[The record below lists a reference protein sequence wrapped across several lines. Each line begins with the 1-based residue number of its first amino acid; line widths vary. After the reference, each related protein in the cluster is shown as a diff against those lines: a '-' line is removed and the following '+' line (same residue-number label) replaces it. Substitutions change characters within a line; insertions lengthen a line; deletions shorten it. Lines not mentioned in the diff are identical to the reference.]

1 MKHPKNHLFFL
12 ILMTNLIFNLS
23 LFSQER
29 QPVVQRPQT
38 TLPQLQQTPL
48 YLSTEQET
56 EVLEY
61 LEEYSPE
68 LVERLSRIKVTRPDT
83 YREQLSR
90 AYRQMI
96 YLENLQETD
105 PDQYERIS
113 EERRL
118 ELESNQLANQYKNS
132 TDESEKNEIRAE
144 LEDLLY
150 RLFDYRQMNRI
161 VEIERLEERLAD
173 LKEENQ
179 NRLDNKDAI
188 VNNRLLELLGERSGL
203 EW

>member
-1 MKHPKNHLFFL
+1 MKNINGRFLFFIL
-12 ILMTNLIFNLS
+12 IMIFILWIP
-23 LFSQER
+23 LLSQER

-38 TLPQLQQTPL
+38 ALPQVQETPL
-48 YLSTEQET
+48 YLTPEQET

-68 LVERLSRIKVTRPDT
+68 LVERLSRVKVTLPDT

-90 AYRQMI
+90 AYRQMS
-96 YLENLQETD
+96 YMENLKETD
-105 PDQYERIS
+105 PEQYERIS

-118 ELESNQLANQYKNS
+118 ELESSQLATQYKN
-132 TDESEKNEIRAE
+132 TADEDEKSEIRVE
-144 LEDLLY
+144 LKDLLFE
-150 RLFDYRQMNRI
+150 LFDYRQMNRI
-161 VEIERLEERLAD
+161 VEIERLEKRLES

-179 NRLDNKDAI
+179 NRLDNKDQI

>member
-1 MKHPKNHLFFL
+1 MKNKNNHFLFIIL
-12 ILMTNLIFNLS
+12 IMIFIHWLP
-23 LFSQER
+23 LLSQER
-29 QPVVQRPQT
+29 QSAAQRPQT
-38 TLPQLQQTPL
+38 ALPRLQETPL
-48 YLSTEQET
+48 YLSPEQET

-61 LEEYSPE
+61 LEEYSPD
-68 LVERLSRIKVTRPDT
+68 LVERLSRIKVTLPDT

-90 AYRQMI
+90 AYRQMT
-96 YLENLQETD
+96 YMENLKETD
-105 PDQYERIS
+105 PEQYERIS

-118 ELESNQLANQYKNS
+118 ELESNQLATQYKNS
-132 TDESEKNEIRAE
+132 TDEDEKNEIRTE

-150 RLFDYRQMNRI
+150 KLFDYRQMNRI
-161 VEIERLEERLAD
+161 TEIERLEERLES